1 MPGEV
6 GAPLLVEVRRALG
19 RPIDGASFF
28 VFRFV
33 AGLSIAYEL
42 VASLAGGQF
51 AEYVEPSFH
60 FSYPFFEWLHPWP
73 PGGMAIHWAATIV
86 LALLVAAGAWTRV
99 AAPAR
104 FLAWTSL
111 FLMERS
117 EYLNHAYLYC
127 WITFWLAVL
136 PVGQAFS
143 IDAWRRP
150 ERVNGQVPVWV
161 LGALGGQMA
170 VVYVFAGIAKLDH
183 DWLSGAAM
191 QVRTLQNGPGEL
203 LSRWLSHPVS
213 PRAIAWGGLVFD
225 LAIVPALLW
234 RRTRAPAFAVAI
246 AFHLANA
253 VLFGLKSFPWFSIVA
268 TTLFLHPSWPRRTPF
283 GRWMPILPSGTSSS
297 RPVSLALVAAL
308 GLCAVVQIGVPLRH
322 WAYAGSVSWTE
333 AGYPF
338 SWRMLTR
345 AKHGFVLFEVV
356 DPRSHDRS
364 IVDPSEFLT
373 DRQAA
378 RIAYQPDMILQFAH
392 FLADER
398 EREWGHRPRVYAK
411 GLVSLNRGAE
421 WPLVN
426 PNVDLAAERWTFR
439 SWPWVLPRP

>member
-1 MPGEV
+1 MPKEV

-19 RPIDGASFF
+19 RPIDGASLF
-28 VFRFV
+28 VFRFF
-33 AGLSIAYEL
+33 AGVLIAYEL
-42 VASLAGGQF
+42 VASLAGGRF

-60 FSYPFFEWLHPWP
+60 FSYPFFEWLRPWP
-73 PGGMAIHWAATIV
+73 PSVMAIHWGVTIA

-99 AAPAR
+99 VAPAL
-104 FLAWTSL
+104 FLAWTAL

-136 PVGQAFS
+136 PVGQALS

-150 ERVNGQVPVWV
+150 ERVNGQIPAWV
-161 LGALGGQMA
+161 LGALGVQMA
-170 VVYVFAGIAKLDH
+170 IVYVFAGIAKLDV

-191 QVRTLQNGPGEL
+191 QWRTLQNEPRQL
-203 LSRWLSHPVS
+203 LLPWLSHPLS
-213 PRAIAWGGLVFD
+213 PTAIAWGGLVFD

-253 VLFGLKSFPWFSIVA
+253 VLFGLKSFPWFSIAA
-268 TTLFLHPSWPRRTPF
+268 TTLFLDPSWPRHTPF
-283 GRWMPILPSGTSSS
+283 GRWLPTLPSGTSSS
-297 RPVSLALVAAL
+297 RAVSLGLVAAL
-308 GLCAVVQIGVPLRH
+308 GLCAIVQIAVPLRH
-322 WAYAGSVSWTE
+322 WAYAGNVSWTE
-333 AGYPF
+333 AGYLF

-345 AKHGFVLFEVV
+345 AKYGFVVFEVV
-356 DPRSHDRS
+356 DPRNNARS
-364 IVDPSEFLT
+364 IVDPRDFLT
-373 DRQAA
+373 DRQDA
-378 RIAYQPDMILQFAH
+378 RMAYQPDMILQFAR

-398 EREWGHRPRVYAK
+398 ERESGHRPRVYAK
-411 GLVSLNRGAE
+411 GLVSLNRGPRR
-421 WPLVN
+421 PLVD